1 MFTRVKPVGKYRYLQ
16 VVENYWENGKT
27 RQRVIATLGRLDRLQ
42 ESGDIDGILASAAR
56 FSKKLTLIGEVRG
69 GLHKEAA
76 VVKIGPSLV
85 FERLW
90 EELGM
95 ASVIRELLTDRKFGF
110 ELERAIFLTVLH
122 RLIAPGSDRAA
133 EKWREGYRIA
143 GAEELQLH
151 HLYRAMAWLGEALP
165 AEEQGGATP
174 FVPRC
179 TKDLV
184 EERLFSLR
192 RDLFSSLELVFF
204 DTTSLYF
211 EGEGGETM
219 GQYGHSKDHR
229 PDLKQMVVGAVLDKD
244 GRPICCEMW
253 PGNTTDVKTLIPVVE
268 RLQKRFGIK
277 RACIIADR
285 GMISKETIEEMEKL
299 ERDLTYILGV
309 RMRRQKEVREEV
321 LGRRG
326 RYQVVREKGT
336 RAKDPSPLSV
346 KEVWLRGRRYI
357 VCYNE
362 GEAKK
367 QAGDREAILAS
378 LENRLSR
385 QGAKSLIGNKGY
397 RKYLSMTRDAVT
409 IDRKKVEREVRY
421 DGKWVLTTNTA
432 LPAAEVA
439 LRYKELWEV
448 EALFRAVKSVLATR
462 PIYHKCDET
471 IRGHV
476 FCSFLALALRK
487 ELHKRLR
494 AKGWSCEWADV
505 IGDVDNLSV
514 TVVRDGDKIQ
524 EVRSDCRGDCGKV
537 FQAVGVAIPP
547 MVKTVPAM

>member
-27 RQRVIATLGRLDRLQ
+27 RQRIIATLGRLDRLQ

-69 GLHKEAA
+69 GLHKEAE

-95 ASVIRELLTDRKFGF
+95 ASVIRELLRDRRFGF

-165 AEEQGGATP
+165 TEEQGAATP

-204 DTTSLYF
+204 DTTSMYF

-253 PGNTTDVKTLIPVVE
+253 PGNTADVKTLIPVVE

-285 GMISKETIEEMEKL
+285 GMISKETIEEMEKP
-299 ERDLTYILGV
+299 ERDLAYILGV

-326 RYQVVREKGT
+326 RRQVVREKGT

-362 GEAKK
+362 DEAKK

-378 LENRLSR
+378 LEDRLSR

-409 IDRKKVEREVRY
+409 IDRKKVEREARY

-487 ELHKRLR
+487 ELNKRLR

-505 IGDVDNLSV
+505 IRDVDNLSV